1 MAETRDE
8 TVKLQGTAQYWQM
21 ELDSSDQSEKDWR
34 ERGRAVVARYRDE
47 RETDGYGT
55 GLSKQF
61 NILWSNTETM
71 KGALFARMP
80 KADVRR
86 RYNDNNP
93 ITRQVAIVLERAL
106 QYGNEVYSA
115 DKPIKAAIE
124 DYLLPGRG
132 VVWVVYEPIF
142 VKEKIQ
148 VESLD
153 EFGNMVMIDQEE
165 ERIADQ
171 RCYFDYI
178 NWEDYRESPAKRPED
193 VYWKARRHLLTRDEL
208 IEKGFKNAKDIPLN
222 WSPEPTEGYQ
232 EEYSEI
238 FSRAEVWEIWD
249 KYTSKRF
256 FISRGYN
263 EVLAEDDDPY
273 ELENFFPCPDSL
285 VAIRTNETNVPIPEF
300 TLYQDQADELDRI
313 TTRISN
319 LIEGLKRRGIYD
331 ASVPELSHLADAG
344 DNDFVPSE
352 NFAQLAA
359 KGGLQSV
366 FQQEDIAPIAQV
378 LQGLYQQRN
387 QVLDTIYQITG
398 ISDIIRG
405 STKASETATA
415 QQLKAQFGS
424 MRMRKKQSEIA
435 EYIRDLFRLKAEI
448 IAEHYEPETLAAMT
462 ALTIT
467 PEMMQIMRDDKLRGY
482 SIDIE
487 SDATIFTDEEEEKK
501 TRIEFLSSFGA
512 YLQQAIGIAN
522 QSPALTPLAFQALR
536 FLMGAWKVGRTFEDV
551 IDRTEAQLTQQAQQ
565 ALQAGPQPSEAERI
579 AAQKMQTEMAKEELK
594 QQGKLADIQAR
605 ERTSGN
611 KVMTEAQ
618 SSQARANAKKELAL
632 LESDMKIA
640 EEMNK
645 EARDELQR

>member
-1 MAETRDE
+1 
-8 TVKLQGTAQYWQM
+8 
-21 ELDSSDQSEKDWR
+21 
-34 ERGRAVVARYRDE
+34 
-47 RETDGYGT
+47 
-55 GLSKQF
+55 
-61 NILWSNTETM
+61 
-71 KGALFARMP
+71 
-80 KADVRR
+80 
-86 RYNDNNP
+86 
-93 ITRQVAIVLERAL
+93 
-106 QYGNEVYSA
+106 
-115 DKPIKAAIE
+115 
-124 DYLLPGRG
+124 
-132 VVWVVYEPIF
+132 
-142 VKEKIQ
+142 
-148 VESLD
+148 
-153 EFGNMVMIDQEE
+153 MVMIDQEE

-171 RCYFDYI
+171 RCYFEYI

-208 IEKGFKNAKDIPLN
+208 IEKGFKNAKNVPLN

-249 KYTSKRF
+249 KYSSKRF

-319 LIEGLKRRGIYD
+319 LIEGLKRRCIYD

-605 ERTSGN
+605 ERASGN

-618 SSQARANAKKELAL
+618 SSQARSNAKKELAL
-632 LESDMKIA
+632 LDADMKIA
-640 EEMNK
+640 EKMNE